1 MHSVTTDRGQESRR
15 SHLNGPTLSIRVPAA
30 EGRQDISAGLTVQC
44 GIDRGTG
51 EGGRARREDTEQRE
65 EAHHD
70 IFCFPTQMAIS
81 SAVRALLS
89 SVQVGEEELAGEL
102 DWMGCDARMP
112 EVSYQR
118 PSRRF
123 IMMIIRLGS
132 GACEF
137 LAAD

>member
-1 MHSVTTDRGQESRR
+1 M
-15 SHLNGPTLSIRVPAA
+15 
-30 EGRQDISAGLTVQC
+30 
-44 GIDRGTG
+44 
-51 EGGRARREDTEQRE
+51 RREDAKQRE

-70 IFCFPTQMAIS
+70 IFCFPTQMAMS

-89 SVQVGEEELAGEL
+89 SVQVGDGEPAGEL
-102 DWMGCDARMP
+102 DWIGCDARTP
-112 EVSYQR
+112 EMSYQR